1 MVADDREILD
11 VNRAIYEKEYKSKRN
26 FLRYPADWVIR
37 FHNMYLRP
45 SIAQG
50 SVLDYGCGSGNNSIF
65 FIEQGYETYGVDVA
79 VDSLALIKAN
89 LRSRH
94 LDPQLANR
102 FSIISPD
109 STDLP
114 FENGSFDVILSN
126 QVLYYLPSE
135 EHIKNVCRELSRCL
149 RPDGMVFFTMMGP
162 RNHYI
167 THHAKQIH
175 GGRVY
180 EIEMDDPSH
189 RLYGLREL
197 IYLVKDTDE
206 LASLFS
212 EFECVNTGY
221 FDQSMGD
228 LKSSF
233 HYIFI
238 GKKRV

>member
-1 MVADDREILD
+1 MVTDDREILD
-11 VNRAIYEKEYKSKRN
+11 ANRAIYEKEYESKRN
-26 FLRYPADWVIR
+26 FLRYPADWIIR

-45 SIAQG
+45 NIPKG
-50 SVLDYGCGSGNNSIF
+50 RILDYGCGSGNNSIF

-79 VDSLALIKAN
+79 VASPALVKAN
-89 LRSRH
+89 LQSRH
-94 LDPQLANR
+94 LDPQLADR

-114 FENGSFDVILSN
+114 FESASFDVILSN

-135 EHIKNVCRELSRCL
+135 EHIKKVCRELSRCL

-167 THHAKQIH
+167 SHHAKQIH
-175 GGRVY
+175 GQRVY
-180 EIEMDDPSH
+180 EIEIDDQSH

-206 LASLFS
+206 LVSLFS
-212 EFECVNTGY
+212 EFECVNIGY
-221 FDQSMGD
+221 FDQSIGD

-238 GKKRV
+238 GKKRG